1 MNDFYK
7 SWAKASVIRAAK
19 TMAQTELA
27 LLLTKKNKRIST
39 VLVAG
44 LLSLLTSANGLP
56 EVQLE
61 KTLYDLDNV
70 VEEGNL

>member
-70 VEEGNL
+70 VEEGDF